1 MSTIE
6 CVGPARE
13 QAQCRVHGGCWRSCR
28 VPPHVPDWRA
38 RRECAC
44 IPMRDYRVHAQ
55 NEINDRLHGAR
66 PARSAPFAVVP
77 SSCRQFPVPAQQR
90 VQRAQRFATECVRF
104 SREPLTFA
112 VSEAD
117 AASAQ
122 AFFEQAILFLKVVDQ
137 IQLMTVDPSGEHH
150 QQQVKRLEQGR
161 HAAEYIDA
169 SAMVAYNGAGQRLSC
184 VVCIIGHN
192 GTEHARIKIRARR
205 PRVRRVRSTVPQ
217 PGTEVAKRSRVIQLE
232 EG

>member
-150 QQQVKRLEQGR
+150 HQQVKRLKQGR
-161 HAAEYIDA
+161 HCCRVYRRISDGGLQRRRAA
-169 SAMVAYNGAGQRLSC
+169 
-184 VVCIIGHN
+184 
-192 GTEHARIKIRARR
+192 
-205 PRVRRVRSTVPQ
+205 PFVRRLYNWTQRDGACSYKDTRAKTARS
-217 PGTEVAKRSRVIQLE
+217 
-232 EG
+232 